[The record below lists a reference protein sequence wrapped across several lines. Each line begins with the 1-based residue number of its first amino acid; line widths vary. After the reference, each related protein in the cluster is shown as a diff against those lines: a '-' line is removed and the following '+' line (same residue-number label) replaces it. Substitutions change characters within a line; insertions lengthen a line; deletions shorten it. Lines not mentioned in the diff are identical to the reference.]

1 MTRGRQVVELPRD
14 DSTRSVPAPD
24 DPQAGPGL
32 QIGPDHH
39 ADVRMAEPYRTGF
52 DLRTELRVLL
62 GRVAWGDHHRRLA
75 AHPVL
80 SGLRR
85 SVIRRWAL
93 AADEVELDPGDVLLR
108 EDRIGYWFFLVQ
120 EGTAELVKAGRK
132 VGQLGPGDHVGD
144 VAILGFGPQPALVR
158 ATTPMRVFVIERRA
172 FFGLIYDQPV
182 VQRRLLPDMAEG
194 GFAAKVRELRAAAT
208 ADWRRVA
215 RSWPQPA
222 ARTTPL
228 SFTVVRPG
236 RSVRSSGWPFPTL
249 LLGQPSGPARP
260 DEVAVRQPVPW
271 PVRIGAGVVAV
282 AVLVIAGFAYHPPMM
297 VVTPLKPID
306 ISQDVTVT
314 GTPVHG
320 VHGRYLLLPVRL
332 DRPSAWSALLA
343 VASRRRRFPIRGRAP
358 SVSELAEVRR
368 QDEELFRQ
376 AQQEAAVAG
385 ARAAGIDVHAGGD
398 GARVVQL
405 AGSGGSLA
413 LRPDD
418 VITAVN
424 GAAVHLGSDVERL
437 VRGHQGAGA
446 SVLTVEREG
455 RTVFVPVPLPSGRE
469 RQGRLPVVLETRHAS
484 FSLPFQV
491 SFRSRPIGGP
501 SGGLVYALLLAD
513 MLGSRDLAHG
523 RTVAATGAVDSSG
536 VVSAVGFVAEKGEAA
551 AGSHAGDFFLPAVQ
565 AALVHQASLR
575 PRGVLSV
582 DEAVRALLDQP

>member
-1 MTRGRQVVELPRD
+1 
-14 DSTRSVPAPD
+14 
-24 DPQAGPGL
+24 
-32 QIGPDHH
+32 
-39 ADVRMAEPYRTGF
+39 
-52 DLRTELRVLL
+52 
-62 GRVAWGDHHRRLA
+62 VA
-75 AHPVL
+75 
-80 SGLRR
+80 
-85 SVIRRWAL
+85 
-93 AADEVELDPGDVLLR
+93 
-108 EDRIGYWFFLVQ
+108 
-120 EGTAELVKAGRK
+120 
-132 VGQLGPGDHVGD
+132 
-144 VAILGFGPQPALVR
+144 
-158 ATTPMRVFVIERRA
+158 
-172 FFGLIYDQPV
+172 
-182 VQRRLLPDMAEG
+182 
-194 GFAAKVRELRAAAT
+194 
-208 ADWRRVA
+208 
-215 RSWPQPA
+215 
-222 ARTTPL
+222 
-228 SFTVVRPG
+228 
-236 RSVRSSGWPFPTL
+236 
-249 LLGQPSGPARP
+249 
-260 DEVAVRQPVPW
+260 
-271 PVRIGAGVVAV
+271 AV
-282 AVLVIAGFAYHPPMM
+282 AALLIAGFAYHPPMM

-405 AGSGGSLA
+405 AGSSGSLA

-424 GAAVHLGSDVERL
+424 GAVVHLGSDVEGL
-437 VRGHQGAGA
+437 VRGHQGPGA

-455 RTVFVPVPLPSGRE
+455 RTVFVPVPLPSGRGG
-469 RQGRLPVVLETRHAS
+469 QGRLPVVLETRHAS
-484 FSLPFQV
+484 FSLPFRV

-513 MLGSRDLAHG
+513 MLGSHDLAHG